1 MEYLLKIMSFGNI
14 EIIGSMSDEK
24 LKYYNDIDT
33 QEYINITEKNTE
45 KDIYKDFLKK
55 LNQITKSDMYFM
67 TDFKCGIMRAGV
79 PVRWN
84 ISEIFRGYK
93 IIENHKYFFK
103 NGFIQI
109 NTVKVDFIFFE
120 NGDIQELSINYYF
133 NKNNKPISY
142 IEQSTNDVIRSL
154 LRDARELY
162 YEGNY
167 LKSLKRVY
175 RVLILKNEKNKI
187 DVFSKFFN
195 SDIGYI
201 NMILSKI
208 EIFNEL
214 KKMYPDRLSYIENM
228 YKINIYN
235 KIMNEIQQYGLSK
248 KLYYIQQVS
257 KKFYDKNV
265 KILNLYI

>member
-1 MEYLLKIMSFGNI
+1 MSFGNI

-33 QEYINITEKNTE
+33 QEYINISDKNSE
-45 KDIYKDFLKK
+45 NDIYNKFVQK
-55 LNQITKSDMYFM
+55 LQNIKNSNIYFM
-67 TDFKCGIMRAGV
+67 TDFKCGKMKAGI

-84 ISEIFRGYK
+84 ILEIERGYK
-93 IIENHKYFFK
+93 IIEDKMYYFK

-120 NGDIQELSINYYF
+120 NNDIQELSINYYF

-142 IEQSTNDVIRSL
+142 VEQSTNEIIRSL
-154 LRDARELY
+154 LRDSRELY

-175 RVLILKNEKNKI
+175 RVLILKNDIIKI
-187 DVFSKFFN
+187 NTFSNFFN

-214 KKMYPDRLSYIENM
+214 KKMYPNRIIYIDYM
-228 YKINIYN
+228 YEKNKYN
-235 KIMNEIQQYGLSK
+235 KIMNKFKQYGISK
-248 KLYYIQQVS
+248 KIYVIQQVS
-257 KKFYDKNV
+257 KKFYDNNV
-265 KILNLYI
+265 IFLNLYI